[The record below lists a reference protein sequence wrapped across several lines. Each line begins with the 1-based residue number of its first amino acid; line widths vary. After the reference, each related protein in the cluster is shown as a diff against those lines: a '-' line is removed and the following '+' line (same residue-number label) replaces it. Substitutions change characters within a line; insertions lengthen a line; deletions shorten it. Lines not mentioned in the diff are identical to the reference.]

1 MRQTLSITRKELNG
15 YFGSPMALIF
25 IGTFLA
31 ATLFSFFWIDTF
43 FARGIADVRPLF
55 GWMPVSMI
63 FLVAAL
69 TMRQWSEEQR
79 SGTLEVLLTLPVAQ
93 VQLVLGKF
101 LAVLALVGVALALTL
116 SLPIT
121 VSIVGNLDWGPVA
134 GSYLASIL
142 LAAAYAAIGLFVSSR
157 TDNQIVALIATA
169 LLCGVLY
176 LVGSSGVTG
185 FVGDSAAGI
194 LRGMGAGSRF
204 ESIERGVIDLRDL
217 VYYLSLTGLFL
228 TLNVLSLDSKR
239 WSKGEQ
245 TQRYRRGMVVMAVL
259 IGANLVALNVWLYP
273 LYGLRVDLT
282 AQREYSLS
290 ETTRDML
297 GGLTEPLLIRG
308 YFSERTHPLLAPLVP
323 RIEDM
328 LREYQIASRGMI
340 ELDLID
346 PADDP
351 EKEAEA
357 NQTYGIQPMAFQVTD
372 RYEASVINSYFQ
384 LLIRYGDQHVVLSFE
399 DLIEVQP
406 GRSGQVEVGLRNLEY
421 DLTRSVKKVLYGFQ
435 SVDAVLAA
443 MDEPVQL
450 TVFVT
455 PDSLPEWLAEAPA
468 TIEKVAREIAA
479 GSNGKFTYQII
490 NPDAPDSPITRQQL
504 WDHYGLQP
512 IAVSFF
518 SDQTYYLHMVLQ
530 IEDAGQLLYPTGT
543 LSEADVRTTIESAL
557 KRTSTGFLK
566 VVGIWTPPS
575 LPTQDMFG
583 QIQEPL
589 SSWRT
594 VPEYLRENYEV
605 RSIDLTQE
613 VPADVDVL
621 VVIAP
626 QAMSDRER
634 FAIDQYLMRG
644 GAVVVAA
651 GNYGIALD
659 YFTGSLALQPLE
671 ENLRE
676 VLAHYGIEVEAS
688 LVMDPQNERFPQYVT
703 RQVGGFQVREI
714 QAIDYPFFVDIRSG
728 GMDRESPIV
737 SNLTAVTLN
746 WASPLVV
753 DEAAN
758 AERQVDVL
766 LRSSEQSWLRTNTDI
781 QPNFELYP
789 DLGFAREGEA
799 QSYPLAVAV
808 QGAFESYFKG
818 QPAPA
823 PEPTGEA
830 GWESALGEPA
840 AGVIETSPES
850 ARLVVIGSAEFVD
863 DLIFSISSSLSR
875 DRYLNTLQFVQNV
888 VDWSVE
894 DLDLLEIRSRGTTTR
909 LLSPMTESQQ
919 SLWEGTNYGVALLAL
934 VAIGVVWNVRRRNE
948 QPIELEPV
956 EGETI
961 AATEE
966 EG

>member
-79 SGTLEVLLTLPVAQ
+79 SGTLEVLLTLPVSQ

-194 LRGMGAGSRF
+194 LRAMGAGSRF

-239 WSKGEQ
+239 WSRGEQ

-357 NQTYGIQPMAFQVTD
+357 NQAYGIQPMAFQVTD

-450 TVFVT
+450 TVFAT

-557 KRTSTGFLK
+557 KRASTGFLK

-671 ENLRE
+671 ESLRE
-676 VLAHYGIEVEAS
+676 MLAHYGIEVEAS

-714 QAIDYPFFVDIRSG
+714 QAIDYPFFVDIRSD

-753 DEAAN
+753 DEAISAG
-758 AERQVDVL
+758 RQVDAL

-808 QGAFESYFKG
+808 QGVFESYFKG
-818 QPAPA
+818 RPIPAL
-823 PEPTGEA
+823 EPTGEA
-830 GWESALGEPA
+830 GGESALSEPA
-840 AGVIETSPES
+840 AGVIEASPES

-863 DLIFSISSSLSR
+863 DLIFSISASLSR

-894 DLDLLEIRSRGTTTR
+894 DLDLLGIRSRGTTTR

-919 SLWEGTNYGVALLAL
+919 SLWEGANYGVALLAL

-948 QPIELEPV
+948 QPIELDPA
-956 EGETI
+956 EGVKI
-961 AATEE
+961 GATEDK
-966 EG
+966 G